1 MAEKEYN
8 GIMVFLEHRKNMLRN
23 ASIQLVGE
31 GRRLADLLNIELS
44 GALLGKGLVALAQE
58 AIQYGLDKVHLV
70 EHELLRD
77 YAPRPYATAL
87 AELVDRRK
95 PEALLF
101 GATMNGREVA
111 GRLHAYIHTGL
122 AADCTAF
129 DVTEDGYIEM
139 IRPAFGGKSLAHIL
153 CKKTKPQM
161 ASARP
166 NVFPAPEKDVNRKG
180 EIVREMVQLTEKD
193 VDTKCLSVVEY
204 ESEAEILSRAE
215 IILSGGYGLKK
226 KENFALLEEL
236 AELLHGVVGASR
248 KVVDIG
254 WFPRERQIGQTGKTV
269 RPRLY
274 FAIGISGAVQH
285 LAGMERSEK
294 IVAINSDPSS
304 SIFEIADYGIV
315 GNMLEVLP
323 EMIRQLKEMQQ
334 EAGQSSS

>member
-1 MAEKEYN
+1 MALEVYH
-8 GIMVFLEHRKNMLRN
+8 GTMIFLEHRKNRLRN
-23 ASIQLVGE
+23 ASIQLIGE
-31 GRRLADLLNIELS
+31 GRRLADMLSVELS
-44 GALLGKGLVALAQE
+44 GAILGKGLDAMAEE
-58 AIQYGLDKVHLV
+58 AIQYGLDRVYLV

-77 YAPRPYATAL
+77 YAPRPYAKAL
-87 AELVDRRK
+87 AELVRKRK

-129 DVTEDGYIEM
+129 GVTNDGYIEM

-166 NVFPAPEKDVNRKG
+166 NVFPVPDKDPDRKG
-180 EIVREMVQLTEKD
+180 KIVRESAQLTEDD
-193 VDTKCLSVVEY
+193 VDTRCLETI
-204 ESEAEILSRAE
+204 EREEEAEILSKAE
-215 IILSGGYGLKK
+215 IIISGGYGLKK
-226 KENFALLEEL
+226 RENFELLDEL

-274 FAIGISGAVQH
+274 LAIGISGAVQH
-285 LAGMERSEK
+285 LAGMEQSEK

-304 SIFEIADYGIV
+304 SIFEVADYGIV
-315 GNMLEVLP
+315 GNMFEVLP
-323 EMIRQLKEMQQ
+323 EMIKQLKEMK
-334 EAGQSSS
+334 GGGSQSSS

>member
-1 MAEKEYN
+1 MEAGEYK
-8 GIMVFLEHRKNMLRN
+8 GIMVFLEHRKGKLRN
-23 ASIQLVGE
+23 ASIQLIGE
-31 GRRLADLLNIELS
+31 GRRLADLLDLDVS
-44 GALLGKGLVALAQE
+44 GALLGTGVDDLAQD
-58 AIQYGLDKVHLV
+58 AIQFGCDKVYLV
-70 EHELLRD
+70 EHDLLTD
-77 YAPRPYATAL
+77 YAPRPYARAL
-87 AELVDRRK
+87 AELVHKIK
-95 PEALLF
+95 PEAFLF

-129 DVTEDGYIEM
+129 DITDDGYIEM

-166 NVFPAPEKDVNRKG
+166 NVFPAPEKDESRKG
-180 EIVREMVQLTEKD
+180 KIVREIVHLTEED
-193 VDTKCLSVVEY
+193 VDTRCLQVVEH
-204 ESEAEILSRAE
+204 EEEADMLSKSEIVV
-215 IILSGGYGLKK
+215 SGGYGLKK
-226 KENFALLEEL
+226 KDNFVMLEEL

-248 KVVDIG
+248 KIVDIG

-294 IVAINSDPSS
+294 IVAINADPSA
-304 SIFEIADYGIV
+304 SIFEVADYGIV
-315 GNMLEVLP
+315 GNLFEVLP
-323 EMIRQLKEMQQ
+323 EMIKQLREMKADQR
-334 EAGQSSS
+334 SS

>member
-1 MAEKEYN
+1 MAEKEYE
-8 GIMVFLEHRKNMLRN
+8 GIMIFLEHRKNRLRN
-23 ASIQLVGE
+23 ASIQIAGE
-31 GRRLADLLNIELS
+31 GRRLADLLDVELS
-44 GALLGKGLVALAQE
+44 GALLGKGLESLASE
-58 AIQYGLDKVHLV
+58 VIHYGLDKVYLI
-70 EHELLRD
+70 EHEFLRD
-77 YAPRPYATAL
+77 YAPRPYAKAL
-87 AELVDRRK
+87 AELVGRRK

-101 GATMNGREVA
+101 GATLNGREVA
-111 GRLHAYIHTGL
+111 GRLHAYIRTGL

-129 DVTEDGYIEM
+129 DVTEDGYLEM

-153 CKKTKPQM
+153 CKKAFPQM

-166 NVFPAPEKDVNRKG
+166 NVFPAPEKDESRKG
-180 EIVREMVQLTEKD
+180 EIVRETVQLTESD
-193 VDTKCLSVVEY
+193 VDTKCLSVVEF
-204 ESEAEILSRAE
+204 ESEADILSRSE
-215 IILSGGYGLKK
+215 IVISGGYGLKK
-226 KENFALLEEL
+226 KENFLLLEEL

-315 GNMLEVLP
+315 GNMFEVLP
-323 EMIRQLKEMQQ
+323 EMIRQLKEMRQG
-334 EAGQSSS
+334 AGQSIS

>member
-1 MAEKEYN
+1 MDMEVHH
-8 GIMVFLEHRKNMLRN
+8 GIMIFLEHRKNRLRN

-31 GRRLADLLNIELS
+31 GRRLADLLSVELS
-44 GALLGKGLVALAQE
+44 GALLGKDCRDLAEE
-58 AIQYGLDKVHLV
+58 AIRYGVDKVYLV
-70 EHELLRD
+70 EHDLLEN
-77 YAPRPYATAL
+77 YAPRPYSKAL
-87 AELVDRRK
+87 AQLIEKRK
-95 PEALLF
+95 PEAVLF

-129 DVTEDGYIEM
+129 DVTEDGYLEM

-166 NVFPAPEKDVNRKG
+166 NVFPVPEKDDNRRG
-180 EIVREMVQLTEKD
+180 EIIEENVELTEGD
-193 VDTKCLSVVEY
+193 VDTVCLETI
-204 ESEAEILSRAE
+204 EQEEEADILSRSE
-215 IILSGGYGLKK
+215 IIISGGYGLKK
-226 KENFALLEEL
+226 KENFALLDEL

-285 LAGMERSEK
+285 LAGMEQSEK

-304 SIFEIADYGIV
+304 SIFEVADYGIV

-323 EMIRQLKEMQQ
+323 EMIRQLKEMKQG
-334 EAGQSSS
+334 AGQSSS

>member
-1 MAEKEYN
+1 MAMEVHH
-8 GIMVFLEHRKNMLRN
+8 GIMIFLEHRKDRLRN
-23 ASIQLVGE
+23 ASVQLVGE
-31 GRRLADLLNIELS
+31 GRRLADLLSVELS
-44 GALLGKGLVALAQE
+44 GALLGQDCHELARE
-58 AIQYGLDKVHLV
+58 AIRYGLDKVYLV
-70 EHELLRD
+70 EHELLEN
-77 YAPRPYATAL
+77 YAPRPYAKAL
-87 AELVDRRK
+87 AQLIRKRR
-95 PEALLF
+95 PEAVLF

-129 DVTEDGYIEM
+129 DVTEDGYLEM

-166 NVFPAPEKDVNRKG
+166 NVFPIPEKDANRRG
-180 EIVREMVQLTEKD
+180 EIVEETVELTEQD
-193 VDTKCLSVVEY
+193 VDTVCLETI
-204 ESEAEILSRAE
+204 EQEEEADILSRSE
-215 IILSGGYGLKK
+215 IVISGGYGLKK
-226 KENFALLEEL
+226 KENFVLLDEL

-285 LAGMERSEK
+285 LAGMEQSEK

-304 SIFEIADYGIV
+304 SIFEVADYGIV
-315 GNMLEVLP
+315 GNMFEVLP
-323 EMIRQLKEMQQ
+323 EMIKQLKEMKQG
-334 EAGQSSS
+334 AGQSSS

>member
-1 MAEKEYN
+1 MAEEKYT
-8 GIMVFLEHRKNMLRN
+8 GIMVFLEHRKNRLRN

-31 GRRLADLLNIELS
+31 GRRLADLLKVELS
-44 GALLGKGLVALAQE
+44 GALLGKDVDSLAQE

-70 EHELLRD
+70 EHDLLSA
-77 YAPRPYATAL
+77 YAPRPYSKAL
-87 AELVDRRK
+87 AELVKRRK

-101 GATMNGREVA
+101 GATMNGREIA

-129 DVTEDGYIEM
+129 DVTEDGYLEM

-166 NVFPAPEKDVNRKG
+166 NVFPAPKKDKNRKG
-180 EIVREMVQLTEKD
+180 KVVHEKVQLADED
-193 VDTKCLSVVEY
+193 VDTRCLEVIEL
-204 ESEAEILSRAE
+204 EEEADILSRSE
-215 IILSGGYGLKK
+215 IILSGGYGLRNR
-226 KENFALLEEL
+226 ENFVLLDEL

-274 FAIGISGAVQH
+274 FAVGISGAVQH

-294 IVAINSDPSS
+294 IVAINSDPSA
-304 SIFEIADYGIV
+304 SIFEVADYGIV
-315 GNMLEVLP
+315 GNLFDVLP
-323 EMIRQLKEMQQ
+323 EMIRQLKEMK
-334 EAGQSSS
+334 EGKSQSSS